1 MIKLISHPLR
11 YRTVPAMLGLG
22 SGKKLLDTLLRF
34 IEVLR
39 PVSNPLHVLD
49 AFLDFAHSIPRCVQR
64 PGYYNFHGSAGRMP
78 RKRPKLVKVA
88 EQLRNARR
96 IVAEQMAVVATARAN
111 GEPTLEA
118 EGTLRTYLSGLA
130 HFEAH
135 ERKMREEAKA
145 KKGESRARREQRRR
159 PA

>member
-1 MIKLISHPLR
+1 
-11 YRTVPAMLGLG
+11 
-22 SGKKLLDTLLRF
+22 
-34 IEVLR
+34 
-39 PVSNPLHVLD
+39 
-49 AFLDFAHSIPRCVQR
+49 
-64 PGYYNFHGSAGRMP
+64 MP

>member
-1 MIKLISHPLR
+1 
-11 YRTVPAMLGLG
+11 
-22 SGKKLLDTLLRF
+22 
-34 IEVLR
+34 
-39 PVSNPLHVLD
+39 
-49 AFLDFAHSIPRCVQR
+49 
-64 PGYYNFHGSAGRMP
+64 MP

-118 EGTLRTYLSGLA
+118 ESTLRTYLSGLA

-135 ERKMREEAKA
+135 ERKMREDAK